1 MRRGI
6 GVGALGIVDEQ
17 HVAAAADLLHAV
29 REAGKAAQAVLQGVA
44 AETPSASAQAEAQAA
59 FCALCR
65 PRSEPMPPIRA
76 ISLRAPPEA
85 RTMVSR
91 ST

>member
-1 MRRGI
+1 MRRGVRI
-6 GVGALGIVDEQ
+6 GALGVVDEQ
-17 HVAAAADLLHAV
+17 HIAAAADLLHAV
-29 REAGKAAQAVLQGVA
+29 RETGKAAQGRFAGLRVP
-44 AETPSASAQAEAQAA
+44 TPSASAQAEAQAA
-59 FCALCR
+59 FCALCS

-85 RTMVSR
+85 RKMVSR

>member
-6 GVGALGIVDEQ
+6 RIGALGVVDEQ

-29 REAGKAAQAVLQGVA
+29 RETGKAAQAVLQDFVP
-44 AETPSASAQAEAQAA
+44 TPSASAQAEAQAA

-85 RTMVSR
+85 RKMVSR